1 MDKIIFR
8 RVIESEV
15 AQLKTI
21 SVSTFSESFGKYNTG
36 KDMDMYLSEKMSSQQ
51 LKEELSNPESEFYF
65 AVHQDKILGYLKINI
80 GKAQNE
86 KLGVPSLEIE
96 RIYIIQSW
104 QGKGLGTRLLDFA
117 VGLAK
122 ERKLNKVWLGVWEEN
137 KSAMRLYTKYG
148 FKKFGSHPFLLG
160 EDLQTDIL
168 MEKNL

>member
-117 VGLAK
+117 VNLAK
-122 ERKLNKVWLGVWEEN
+122 ERKLKKVWLGVWEEN
-137 KSAMRLYTKYG
+137 KSARRLYTKYG